1 MYFIVGLTAAEP
13 LARPVLTTE
22 QKLAVAQKQLTEQQ
36 TEIAFLQA
44 QLASAQK
51 EAQVIVGRVNYQ
63 TAVEKLKVA
72 AKMDPGCEIGTL
84 GRPRTVNTRAEEGA
98 DRRPRRFGHGKTAL
112 EQLVQDGEGT
122 LCTVPFQDCMQRLPK
137 RLVCNKAV
145 RDRHV
150 HPHDLGDLLIPV
162 GCQAQGC

>member
-1 MYFIVGLTAAEP
+1 MKTSISAIAASMYFIVGLTAAEP

-72 AKMDPGCEIGTL
+72 AKMDPGCEIGTTQEWICPQSEDL
-84 GRPRTVNTRAEEGA
+84 PVKERSEE
-98 DRRPRRFGHGKTAL
+98 
-112 EQLVQDGEGT
+112 
-122 LCTVPFQDCMQRLPK
+122 
-137 RLVCNKAV
+137 
-145 RDRHV
+145 
-150 HPHDLGDLLIPV
+150 
-162 GCQAQGC
+162 